1 MRCADC
7 RAPVIG
13 GNIPDHLRSSGRC
26 RICYPAYHAKQQL
39 KNNAALEVEQ
49 ELKKVEEQKA
59 KDEEIDNR
67 FDILDM

>member
-13 GNIPDHLRSSGRC
+13 GNIPGHLRSSGRC
-26 RICYPAYHAKQQL
+26 RNCYPAYHAEQQL
-39 KNNAALEVEQ
+39 KNNVALGTEQ

-59 KDEEIDNR
+59 KDNEIDSR
-67 FDILDM
+67 FDILDF

>member
-13 GNIPDHLRSSGRC
+13 FSIPGHLRSSGRC
-26 RICYPAYHAKQQL
+26 QNCYPAYHAEQQL
-39 KNNAALEVEQ
+39 KNNTTLSAEQ

-59 KDEEIDNR
+59 KDEEIDSR
-67 FDILDM
+67 FDILDF